1 MPTRRAVLA
10 GLATTTLGGCG
21 AFPPDRSA
29 PSTNA
34 FTGPQV
40 DVDLSCDAAAGELR
54 CVADSGT
61 TLTAENTGRVV
72 VARPDH
78 DDVVWVSRESV
89 PRLPPAE
96 SVRQAFPLEPGD
108 QLSIATPEPVGE
120 VHVYHWSPDAL
131 RQTTFAVDE
140 FGTMSGPD
148 G

>member
-10 GLATTTLGGCG
+10 ALATTTLGGCA

-40 DVDLSCDAAAGELR
+40 DVDLSYDAAAGELR
-54 CVADSGT
+54 CVADAGT

-72 VARPDH
+72 VTLANH

-89 PRLPPAE
+89 PRRPPAE
-96 SVRQAFPLEPGD
+96 SVRQPFPLEPGD
-108 QLSIATPEPVGE
+108 GLTISTTDPAGE
-120 VHVYHWSPDAL
+120 VSVYHWSADGL
-131 RQTTFAVDE
+131 TRTTFALDE
-140 FGTMSGPD
+140 FGTTPEAD